1 MRHKQHS
8 HECTDCFCTFVRLYT
23 GCTPSQLVEEKAQH
37 ASELREPAKQEE
49 WRSPEGALG
58 KFLLQKQ
65 DNGGRAP
72 TRKRWEQVD
81 VTNSANLRME
91 SVAGRFC
98 QSNSITSTTRNLCI
112 RTTSSPSLLA
122 SKVVGTTALLLE
134 PSRTV

>member
-8 HECTDCFCTFVRLYT
+8 HECTDCFCTFVRLYC
-23 GCTPSQLVEEKAQH
+23 GCTPSQVVEKKAQH

-72 TRKRWEQVD
+72 TRKRWEQLE
-81 VTNSANLRME
+81 VTNSTNLRME
-91 SVAGRFC
+91 SVAGRFWPVELYNQYHEEPLHPDNF
-98 QSNSITSTTRNLCI
+98 QSLPTGEKGC
-112 RTTSSPSLLA
+112 
-122 SKVVGTTALLLE
+122 
-134 PSRTV
+134 